1 MAEGSEQALRT
12 FWSLERFQQVWLNR
26 KGFHRMAK
34 HQGGPGTDSAE
45 LLQEKT
51 YHLLVL
57 TLQKCAET
65 LLSAERVTKKII

>member
-1 MAEGSEQALRT
+1 
-12 FWSLERFQQVWLNR
+12 
-26 KGFHRMAK
+26 MAK